1 MHPTVKDT
9 WNPEGISIK
18 LFDKLQLK
26 YKKEQMLEVMT
37 F

>member
-9 WNPEGISIK
+9 WNPEGISK
-18 LFDKLQLK
+18 EEYENLRLESE
-26 YKKEQMLEVMT
+26 KEQMLEVMT